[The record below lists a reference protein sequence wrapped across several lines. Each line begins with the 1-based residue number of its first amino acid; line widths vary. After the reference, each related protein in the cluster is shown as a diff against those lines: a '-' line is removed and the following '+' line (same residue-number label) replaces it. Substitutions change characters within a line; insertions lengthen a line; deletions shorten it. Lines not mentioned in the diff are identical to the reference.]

1 MGKRTD
7 RAFDVMRERNRRY
20 LDAQTQNQ
28 NQPENPADQDDP
40 ENNEEPKEKNNPNQK
55 SREDM
60 TPEEKAAA
68 FHAGDLRG
76 GQSKGKAPAQQTPGP
91 GEPDTRLEKGDVP
104 AMILSA
110 LLVFGPVFLILFGIL
125 ALAWIF
131 LH

>member
-20 LDAQTQNQ
+20 LDTQAQAQNQ
-28 NQPENPADQDDP
+28 KQESA
-40 ENNEEPKEKNNPNQK
+40 EAEPKTESENQK
-55 SREDM
+55 SWEDM

-76 GQSKGKAPAQQTPGP
+76 GQNKGKAPAQQAPGP